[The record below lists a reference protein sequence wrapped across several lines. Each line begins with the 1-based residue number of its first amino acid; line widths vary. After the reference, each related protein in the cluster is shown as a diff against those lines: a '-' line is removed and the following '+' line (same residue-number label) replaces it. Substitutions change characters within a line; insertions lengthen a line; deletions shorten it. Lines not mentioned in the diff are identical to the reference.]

1 MHARSRM
8 TDHHAARSMLL
19 SRKCLATTGGTDYVE
34 MEYVII
40 VIIVRAV
47 TVASSRQRFVV
58 QTVGCA

>member
-1 MHARSRM
+1 
-8 TDHHAARSMLL
+8 MLL